1 MAGKKF
7 KKFSGPTVEMWE
19 TLTGKRPPS
28 GYEDVPENKLKIK
41 KISKILTKELSKYHK
56 GSKRSPSES
65 LINCMKKATTD
76 KQRESCK
83 TNIALKMMKK

>member
-28 GYEDVPENKLKIK
+28 GYEDTPENKLKIK
-41 KISKILTKELSKYHK
+41 KIGKILAKQFSKYHK
-56 GSKRSPSES
+56 VSKRSSSES
-65 LINCMKKATTD
+65 LINCMKKAKTD
-76 KQRESCK
+76 KQRSSCK
-83 TNIALKMMKK
+83 TTFALKMQKR